1 MDNFK
6 FGLIFIIQIMNF
18 STNSM
23 TSFGGF
29 DKVPEAQLNS
39 LLKRRI
45 TTDNTTSVEEF
56 DVEASKELESYCKS
70 RGIMA
75 MNLGHMNPRAA
86 LQFLKNQL
94 GDKSPILKE
103 SKRGL
108 LHG

>member
-1 MDNFK
+1 
-6 FGLIFIIQIMNF
+6 MNF

-23 TSFGGF
+23 TSFGSF

-39 LLKRRI
+39 LLRHRI
-45 TTDNTTSVEEF
+45 TTDNVTSVEEY
-56 DVEASKELESYCKS
+56 DAEATKELNDYCKK
-70 RGIMA
+70 RGILG

-94 GDKSPILKE
+94 GDKSPMLKE

-108 LHG
+108 LHD

>member
-1 MDNFK
+1 
-6 FGLIFIIQIMNF
+6 MNF

-23 TSFGGF
+23 TSFGSF

-39 LLKRRI
+39 LLRHRI
-45 TTDNTTSVEEF
+45 TTDNVIAIEEF
-56 DVEASKELESYCKS
+56 DVAATKELESYCKS

-75 MNLGHMNPRAA
+75 MNLGHMNPRVA

-94 GDKSPILKE
+94 GDKSPMLKE

-108 LHG
+108 LHD